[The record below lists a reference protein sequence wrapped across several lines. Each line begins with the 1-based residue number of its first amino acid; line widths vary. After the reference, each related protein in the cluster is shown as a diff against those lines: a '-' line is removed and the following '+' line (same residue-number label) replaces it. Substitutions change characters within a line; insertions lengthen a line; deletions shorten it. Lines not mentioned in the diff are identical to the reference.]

1 MEFIAII
8 IALIVPIGVSKI
20 ACECVGHNVSDH
32 FPDVRKT
39 ITMPKS
45 AEKEIDDCLLT
56 RYACYLVAEG
66 NELNAKIEAIIKEL
80 GE

>member
-1 MEFIAII
+1 MELVAII
-8 IALIVPIGVSKI
+8 IALIVLIGVSKI
-20 ACECVGHNVSDH
+20 ACENVRHNVSDH
-32 FPDVRKT
+32 FPDVRKM
-39 ITMPKS
+39 IAMPIS